1 MVTINTPEA
10 VSAPD
15 ARDAGT
21 TDETHSIGN
30 STFLL
35 AMFDDEFGG
44 VCPVEVSFAGNPSS
58 VPGKALPR
66 RAWQSESGIFPSL
79 PATVN
84 NYFHLATFRLDDA
97 GQLAAAELAWRL
109 EAERRAVE
117 IFMPTVIGHD
127 FADELEAFRDV

>member
-15 ARDAGT
+15 ARDVGT
-21 TDETHSIGN
+21 IDETHSIGN
-30 STFLL
+30 GTFLL
-35 AMFDDEFGG
+35 AVFRDELGDA
-44 VCPVEVSFAGNPSS
+44 CPVEVSFEGNPSS
-58 VPGKALPR
+58 VPGKALSR
-66 RAWQSESGIFPSL
+66 IAWQSESGIFPSL

-84 NYFHLATFRLDDA
+84 NYFCLATFRPDGA

-117 IFMPTVIGHD
+117 IVIPSEIGHD
-127 FADELEAFRDV
+127 FADELEASRDA